1 MKAKDLKHS
10 YKSVLD
16 KLLDIN
22 RMNTKNDLGIL
33 AKHLLLWY
41 LRVICINF
49 LNLYIKLIDYY
60 VLRGT
65 HILVKSYIY
74 LASYIID
81 IASGHTKSKAP
92 DPFRT
97 PKLSDLRRG

>member
-33 AKHLLLWY
+33 AKHLLL
-41 LRVICINF
+41 
-49 LNLYIKLIDYY
+49 
-60 VLRGT
+60 
-65 HILVKSYIY
+65 
-74 LASYIID
+74 
-81 IASGHTKSKAP
+81 
-92 DPFRT
+92 
-97 PKLSDLRRG
+97 